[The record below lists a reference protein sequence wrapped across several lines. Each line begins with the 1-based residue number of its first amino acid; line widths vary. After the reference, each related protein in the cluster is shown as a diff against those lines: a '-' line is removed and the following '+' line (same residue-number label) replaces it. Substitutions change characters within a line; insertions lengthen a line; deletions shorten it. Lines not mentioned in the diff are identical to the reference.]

1 MSLRGLTERGWLGDH
16 AFSVRVL
23 QHAENPHED
32 IELIYNSLAEGG
44 TFLVM
49 NLELRCL
56 PTANGWENDGID
68 IKELIE
74 KRFDVV
80 EYFSPPNDAAPKP
93 TSLITFCAHYQKKIN
108 QQN

>member
-1 MSLRGLTERGWLGDH
+1 MSLRRLTDCGWLGDH
-16 AFSVRVL
+16 AFSVWVL

-44 TFLVM
+44 TLLVM

-74 KRFDVV
+74 KRFEVV
-80 EYFSPPNDAAPKP
+80 EYFSPPNDAAPMP
-93 TSLITFCAHYQKKIN
+93 ASLITFCAHYQKR
-108 QQN
+108 